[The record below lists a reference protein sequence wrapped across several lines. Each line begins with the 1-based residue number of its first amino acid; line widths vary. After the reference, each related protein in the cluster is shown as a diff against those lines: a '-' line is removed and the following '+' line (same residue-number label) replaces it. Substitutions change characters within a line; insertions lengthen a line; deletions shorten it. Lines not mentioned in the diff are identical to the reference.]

1 LPSIATDVEEEGGLA
16 TLFCFRQGEYLMK
29 IIPLAALAALFATEA
44 MAQASH
50 RGTVN
55 DVSEAEINRARAA
68 IVRAGYTPTVL
79 QFAQAGNLFFTATKD
94 GAVSEVTVTPSGET
108 YFSNGLPPPRS

>member
-1 LPSIATDVEEEGGLA
+1 MKTVPLAILAMSLA
-16 TLFCFRQGEYLMK
+16 TG
-29 IIPLAALAALFATEA
+29 A

-55 DVSEAEINRARAA
+55 DVSEAEIARARAA
-68 IVRAGYTPTVL
+68 IARAGYTPTVL

-94 GAVSEVTVTPSGET
+94 GAAYEVTVTPSGET
-108 YFSNGLPPPRS
+108 YFSNGLPSPRS

>member
-1 LPSIATDVEEEGGLA
+1 
-16 TLFCFRQGEYLMK
+16 MK
-29 IIPLAALAALFATEA
+29 IIPLATLAVLLAAEA

-50 RGTVN
+50 HGTVN
-55 DVSEAEINRARAA
+55 DVSETEINRARAA

-94 GAVSEVTVTPSGET
+94 GAVYGVTVTPSGET
-108 YFSNGLPPPRS
+108 YFSNGLPAPRS